1 MSERVIVACPD
12 CHKRYRVRA
21 ETIGQQARCSNCHTI
36 FDLLSP
42 DQGQLDQQVLQ
53 WLDENPDQ
61 AESATPADE
70 KRQSAKQL
78 IPPEGTVAGLKVIP
92 DSKVPAGK
100 SDDDTHTAA
109 SAQAAKPARPARPE
123 TDQSKKFALHRID
136 AMGAYCRF
144 PAQNLHDPAFRG
156 SFPQVC
162 AHCLSTKHLSVHL
175 VQWTSKLPNRGLLAG
190 KEISSRP
197 MMKLADLPTTNPL
210 EVLNFLPRIE
220 SLPLP
225 FNLPFP
231 YYVCSDC
238 SPIGLLH
245 ANTSFAK
252 EGEKCWLSI
261 SNLEVARRLYAAVR
275 GTDDSDYAKLVKAV
289 QVAKQ
294 DRWKS
299 FPLAVRNRIKQW
311 YKSEKGEQFL
321 DYLPD
326 KDFIKAE
333 VGNSGLVITNQRL
346 IYKKYHVLRQFP
358 LSDPISITISQ
369 TSEGLRVEIS
379 SAAHGRAVA
388 KLNDKSWTT
397 LHEQLEQLKA
407 QLEILEG

>member
-1 MSERVIVACPD
+1 MSERVTVACPD
-12 CHKRYRVRA
+12 CHTRYRVRV

-36 FDLLSP
+36 FNLLAP

-53 WLDENPDQ
+53 WLDENPEQ
-61 AESATPADE
+61 AESAAPAGQ
-70 KRQSAKQL
+70 KHQSDNQL

-92 DSKVPAGK
+92 DSKVPADS
-100 SDDDTHTAA
+100 SDDDAHAA
-109 SAQAAKPARPARPE
+109 VPAQAAKPARPE

-144 PAQNLHDPAFRG
+144 PAQNLHEPAFRG

-162 AHCLSTKHLSVHL
+162 ANCLSTKHLSVHL

-197 MMKLADLPTTNPL
+197 MMKLADLPVSDPL

-220 SLPLP
+220 SLPPP

-231 YYVCSDC
+231 YYVCNDC

-252 EGEKCWLSI
+252 EGERCWLSI
-261 SNLEVARRLYAAVR
+261 SNLEVARRLFAAVR
-275 GTDDSDYAKLVKAV
+275 GTDDPDYDKLTKAA
-289 QVAKQ
+289 QLASQ

-311 YKSEKGEQFL
+311 YKSEQGEQFL
-321 DYLPD
+321 EYLPD

-333 VGNSGLVITNQRL
+333 IGNSGLVITNQRL

-358 LSDPISITISQ
+358 LSDPISLTTSQ

-388 KLNDKSWTT
+388 KLDDKSWTT
-397 LHEQLEQLKA
+397 LREQLEQLKA